1 MAGRLLVV
9 AGDRTTNGLERQVRS
24 RPRIAARP
32 IPLHSYAKRA
42 HERAGQQME
51 KLTFGNVVGFV
62 LAVLFA
68 LVIGISMWALLIG
81 DYMNTVMNEQTRH
94 TLRIVGFAGALAALA
109 TWWVQSFAAK
119 RGFVVRFMFAFFIFV
134 VAFCSF
140 GGLLR
145 FIYIH
150 ATYPNQQDW
159 SLTGMYLA
167 SLNDFYTFLLDM
179 LLPPRPAYAALTVAA
194 AIFVAW
200 FGPREARTADI

>member
-1 MAGRLLVV
+1 MDKV
-9 AGDRTTNGLERQVRS
+9 
-24 RPRIAARP
+24 
-32 IPLHSYAKRA
+32 
-42 HERAGQQME
+42 
-51 KLTFGNVVGFV
+51 TFGNVVGFL

-68 LVIGISMWALLIG
+68 LVIGVSMWALLLG
-81 DYMNTVMNEQTRH
+81 DYMNTFMNEQTRH
-94 TLRIVGFAGALAALA
+94 TLRIVGFAGALAALV

-119 RGFVVRFMFAFFIFV
+119 RGFVVRFLFALFIFV

-159 SLTGMYLA
+159 SLMGMYLA

-179 LLPPRPAYAALTVAA
+179 LLPPRPAYAALAVVAA
-194 AIFVAW
+194 IYIAW
-200 FGPREARTADI
+200 FGPRETRTVDI

>member
-1 MAGRLLVV
+1 MDKV
-9 AGDRTTNGLERQVRS
+9 
-24 RPRIAARP
+24 
-32 IPLHSYAKRA
+32 
-42 HERAGQQME
+42 
-51 KLTFGNVVGFV
+51 TFGNVVGFV
-62 LAVLFA
+62 LALLFA
-68 LVIGISMWALLIG
+68 VVIGVSMWALLLG
-81 DYMNTVMNEQTRH
+81 DYVNSFMNEQTRH
-94 TLRIVGFAGALAALA
+94 TLRIVGFAGALAALV

-119 RGFVVRFMFAFFIFV
+119 RGFVVRVLFALFIFV

-179 LLPPRPAYAALTVAA
+179 LLPPRPAYAALAVAA
-194 AIFVAW
+194 AIYIAW
-200 FGPREARTADI
+200 FGPREAKTVEY

>member
-1 MAGRLLVV
+1 MDNV
-9 AGDRTTNGLERQVRS
+9 S
-24 RPRIAARP
+24 
-32 IPLHSYAKRA
+32 
-42 HERAGQQME
+42 
-51 KLTFGNVVGFV
+51 FGNVVGFV
-62 LAVLFA
+62 LAILFA
-68 LVIGISMWALLIG
+68 VVIGVSMWALLLG
-81 DYMNTVMNEQTRH
+81 DYVNSFMNEQTRH
-94 TLRIVGFAGALAALA
+94 TLRIIGFAGALAALV

-119 RGFVVRFMFAFFIFV
+119 RGFVVRVLFALFIFV

-179 LLPPRPAYAALTVAA
+179 LLPPRPAYAALAVAA
-194 AIFVAW
+194 AIYIAW
-200 FGPREARTADI
+200 FGPREAKTADI

>member
-1 MAGRLLVV
+1 M
-9 AGDRTTNGLERQVRS
+9 D
-24 RPRIAARP
+24 
-32 IPLHSYAKRA
+32 
-42 HERAGQQME
+42 
-51 KLTFGNVVGFV
+51 KLSFGNVVGFV
-62 LAVLFA
+62 LALAFA
-68 LVIGISMWALLIG
+68 LVIGVSMWALLLG
-81 DYMNTVMNEQTRH
+81 DYVNSFMNEQTRH
-94 TLRIVGFAGALAALA
+94 TLRIVGFAGALAALV

-119 RGFVVRFMFAFFIFV
+119 RGFVVRVLFALFIFV

-179 LLPPRPAYAALTVAA
+179 LLPPRPAYAALAVAA
-194 AIFVAW
+194 AIYIAW
-200 FGPREARTADI
+200 FGPREAKTVEY

>member
-1 MAGRLLVV
+1 MDNV
-9 AGDRTTNGLERQVRS
+9 S
-24 RPRIAARP
+24 
-32 IPLHSYAKRA
+32 
-42 HERAGQQME
+42 
-51 KLTFGNVVGFV
+51 FGNVVGFV
-62 LAVLFA
+62 LAILFA
-68 LVIGISMWALLIG
+68 VVIGVSMWALLLG
-81 DYMNTVMNEQTRH
+81 DYVNSFMNEQTRH
-94 TLRIVGFAGALAALA
+94 TLRIVGFTGALAALV

-119 RGFVVRFMFAFFIFV
+119 RGFVVRVLFALIIFV

-179 LLPPRPAYAALTVAA
+179 LLPPRPAYAALAVAA
-194 AIFVAW
+194 AIYIAW
-200 FGPREARTADI
+200 FGPREAKTADI